1 MSVMEEFIGVILM
14 QYVSILMEITN
25 VSVRQDMMVM
35 DSLTVIVSNTN
46 EGL

>member
-1 MSVMEEFIGVILM
+1 MEDLIGVILM

-35 DSLTVIVSNTN
+35 DSLTVIVSNIN

>member
-1 MSVMEEFIGVILM
+1 MSVMEDLIGVILM

-35 DSLTVIVSNTN
+35 DSLTVIVSNIN